1 MGYYI
6 DEDVVHKYEEPDY
19 IFCNFSVGTRGGG
32 LLDDLSCSLCEMR
45 KRGGG
50 LYGWGGLI
58 E

>member
-32 LLDDLSCSLCEMR
+32 GLLDDLSCSLWEMR

-50 LYGWGGLI
+50 CTDGVD
-58 E
+58 

>member
-32 LLDDLSCSLCEMR
+32 LLDDISCSLCEMR

-50 LYGWGGLI
+50 GCTDGVD
-58 E
+58 